1 MKLKFNISFLIIS
14 YFLILFILPVSK
26 TFAAKIT
33 EIQENEWFLG
43 DADAPITMIEYASMS
58 CPHCASFHLNTLPI
72 IKEEYIDTGKVRLV
86 FRDFPFNLPALQAS
100 LITKCVSEEL
110 HFKYIEALFK
120 LQRTWAIPKG
130 SKESLFKI
138 LQNSGMTE
146 NEFEKCLNNKDLE
159 NKILADQ
166 LKAHEELNIKTTPS
180 FVING
185 KLIEGNKPIDIFR
198 KTFDKIL
205 SQ

>member
-110 HFKYIEALFK
+110 HFKYLEALFK
-120 LQRTWAIPKG
+120 LQRTWAIQKG
-130 SKESLFKI
+130 SKESMFNI
-138 LQNSGMTE
+138 LQNRGMTE
-146 NEFEKCLNNKDLE
+146 NEFEKCLNNKLLE
-159 NKILADQ
+159 DYILEQRIEGVTKYKVDSTPTIIINEKKFDKPLTYKN
-166 LKAHEELNIKTTPS
+166 LKKT
-180 FVING
+180 IE
-185 KLIEGNKPIDIFR
+185 KLI
-198 KTFDKIL
+198 
-205 SQ
+205 